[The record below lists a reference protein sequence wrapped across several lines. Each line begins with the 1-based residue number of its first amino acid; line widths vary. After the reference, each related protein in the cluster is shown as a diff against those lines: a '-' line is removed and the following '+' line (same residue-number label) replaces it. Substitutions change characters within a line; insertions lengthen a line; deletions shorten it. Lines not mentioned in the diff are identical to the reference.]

1 MAIGKRQNYPR
12 NMTNFQNPING
23 LKSMIFHDKKGE
35 KFLNCFFLTVLHY
48 QTDCTHKTPSLETSS
63 LFKKC

>member
-23 LKSMIFHDKKGE
+23 LKSKIFHDKKGE
-35 KFLNCFFLTVLHY
+35 KFLNCFFSESFALSNRLYSQNAIVRNILVI
-48 QTDCTHKTPSLETSS
+48 
-63 LFKKC
+63 